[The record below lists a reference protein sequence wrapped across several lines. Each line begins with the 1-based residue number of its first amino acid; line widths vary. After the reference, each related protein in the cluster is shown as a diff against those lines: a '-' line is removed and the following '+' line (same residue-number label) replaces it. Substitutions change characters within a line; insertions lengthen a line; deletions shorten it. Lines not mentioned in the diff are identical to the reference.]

1 MTVEG
6 AECGLSTQFLKFPKL
21 LINYR
26 INIYLLSLSTALA
39 AKIFTM
45 KSLDLLQK

>member
-1 MTVEG
+1 
-6 AECGLSTQFLKFPKL
+6 LPKL

-26 INIYLLSLSTALA
+26 INIYLLSLSKALA

-45 KSLDLLQK
+45 KSLFMLAVSAFHRPALLGRLSL